1 MTTIVYKDGIIAYD
15 SRTTSG
21 LSILDHDY
29 NKKISIDG
37 VQFFV
42 CGTVADHEK
51 ACKAYF
57 NEEYVECDAQYLVH
71 DKGKLF
77 VVCFADDRMYKV
89 PQSLESPF
97 AIGSGSDHALTA
109 IDCGLSAKE
118 AVKKAAYRDAG
129 TGGRIR
135 TFKVRVKLI
144 KTVQTKANNGK

>member
-1 MTTIVYKDGIIAYD
+1 LTTIAYKDGIIAYD
-15 SRTTSG
+15 SRATVG

-29 NKKISIDG
+29 NKKISIAG

-57 NEEYVECDAQYLVH
+57 NEEHVECDVEYLAY
-71 DKGKLF
+71 DKGKFF

-89 PQSLESPF
+89 PQSLKSPF
-97 AIGSGSDHALTA
+97 AVGSGGDRALTA
-109 IDCGLSAKE
+109 MDCGLSAKE

-135 TFKVRVKLI
+135 TFKVGRRVK
-144 KTVQTKANNGK
+144 K